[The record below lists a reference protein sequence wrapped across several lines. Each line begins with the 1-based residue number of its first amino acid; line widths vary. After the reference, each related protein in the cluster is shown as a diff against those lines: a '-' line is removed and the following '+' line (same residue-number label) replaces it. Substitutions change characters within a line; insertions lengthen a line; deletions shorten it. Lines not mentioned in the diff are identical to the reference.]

1 MTFQQFAYRN
11 VIRNS
16 RVYAAFFMAS
26 IFSVMVFFIY
36 SMLMFHPNIED
47 QFLQDIAFSGMLVA
61 EIILIIFTL
70 FFLFYSM
77 SAFLQARSKE
87 FGTITKLRNGSGT
100 NGSSYFHR
108 DDDLGVYLHYSWYF
122 FWILFFEIFLYGYS
136 GNVFI
141 G

>member
-1 MTFQQFAYRN
+1 MTFRQFAYHN

-26 IFSVMVFFIY
+26 IFSVMVFFVY

-47 QFLQDIAFSGMLVA
+47 QFLRDIAFGGMLIA

-87 FGTITKLRNGSGT
+87 FGILLNLGMEQEQLDRLIFLETMI
-100 NGSSYFHR
+100 
-108 DDDLGVYLHYSWYF
+108 LGVYFHYSRDFLWIF
-122 FWILFFEIFLYGYS
+122 FF
-136 GNVFI
+136 
-141 G
+141 